1 MCSVRLA
8 RVWRVDSVI
17 GPFRRVRG
25 FGEGL
30 LRRGWSDL
38 KAGGGVAMDPITR
51 RVKRLLSM
59 LG

>member
-8 RVWRVDSVI
+8 SVWRVDSVI
-17 GPFRRVRG
+17 EPLRHVRG

-30 LRRGWSDL
+30 LRRGSSDL
-38 KAGGGVAMDPITR
+38 IAGGVAMDPIAR